1 MHFLININIPV
12 VQINYMIQL
21 DSELII
27 LQNILNFATQVK
39 KKKRIKS
46 NMNLL
51 YLLLPV

>member
-1 MHFLININIPV
+1 MYFFININISV
-12 VQINYMIQL
+12 IQINYTIQF
-21 DSELII
+21 ELIV

-39 KKKRIKS
+39 KKLIKS

>member
-1 MHFLININIPV
+1 MYFFININIPV
-12 VQINYMIQL
+12 IQINYTIQF
-21 DSELII
+21 ELIV

-39 KKKRIKS
+39 KKLIKS